1 MLTDSYIDY
10 ISKVRRY
17 SGRTC
22 RIYADALAEFGRFC
36 TRDAG
41 GGVSGSVAP
50 GEAPGDGTLSDG
62 ELLANLIPSRLREYE
77 VWLMDGRDGAGRLD
91 ARTVNLH
98 LSVLSGFCRFLLRE
112 GHLQANP
119 VRTVRR
125 PKAEKRLPVFYRD
138 ASMEHYFERT
148 AHSASEDELAVLES
162 FGPFVGNRSESAR
175 TPVQMYERRLRRLII
190 SLLHASGIRRSE
202 LIGLNL
208 DSLDAGRQ
216 TLRVRGKG
224 DKMREIPLISSVWQE
239 ILLYLHS
246 VESMVG
252 RERTSGEPLLI
263 TASGRRL
270 YPATTALPGDGRPTC
285 CATRWQR
292 NSWMRERTS
301 IPSRNCW
308 DTPRWLPHRFIPT
321 TPSRN

>member
-1 MLTDSYIDY
+1 M
-10 ISKVRRY
+10 
-17 SGRTC
+17 
-22 RIYADALAEFGRFC
+22 
-36 TRDAG
+36 
-41 GGVSGSVAP
+41 
-50 GEAPGDGTLSDG
+50 
-62 ELLANLIPSRLREYE
+62 
-77 VWLMDGRDGAGRLD
+77 
-91 ARTVNLH
+91 NLH

-246 VESMVG
+246 VDSMVG

-270 YPATTALPGDGRPTC
+270 YPAYVDRAVKQELGSDDGITGRRSPHVLRHTLATELLDAGTDLNSIKELLGHASLAATQVYTHNSIEKLKTVYNNAHPRAKKGGSHGD
-285 CATRWQR
+285 
-292 NSWMRERTS
+292 
-301 IPSRNCW
+301 
-308 DTPRWLPHRFIPT
+308 
-321 TPSRN
+321 

>member
-17 SGRTC
+17 AARTC
-22 RIYADALAEFGRFC
+22 QIYSEVLGDFCMFCSLDTGSLMEKDASSLNCAVGKVTDE
-36 TRDAG
+36 
-41 GGVSGSVAP
+41 
-50 GEAPGDGTLSDG
+50 

-77 VWLMDGRDGAGRLD
+77 VWLMDGRDGAGKDAPGGKSDARAGRLD

-112 GHLQANP
+112 GLLQANP

-175 TPVQMYERRLRRLII
+175 TPVEMYERRLRRLII

-208 DSLDAGRQ
+208 DSLDAGDPARS
-216 TLRVRGKG
+216 RK
-224 DKMREIPLISSVWQE
+224 
-239 ILLYLHS
+239 
-246 VESMVG
+246 
-252 RERTSGEPLLI
+252 
-263 TASGRRL
+263 RR
-270 YPATTALPGDGRPTC
+270 
-285 CATRWQR
+285 
-292 NSWMRERTS
+292 
-301 IPSRNCW
+301 
-308 DTPRWLPHRFIPT
+308 
-321 TPSRN
+321 

>member
-22 RIYADALAEFGRFC
+22 RIYADALAEFCRFC
-36 TRDAG
+36 MRDAG
-41 GGVSGSVAP
+41 GGAP
-50 GEAPGDGTLSDG
+50 GEAPGGGILSDG
-62 ELLANLIPSRLREYE
+62 ELLENLIPSRLREYE

-138 ASMEHYFERT
+138 ASMEHYFART

-175 TPVQMYERRLRRLII
+175 TPVEMYERRLRRLII
-190 SLLHASGIRRSE
+190 SLLHATGIRRSE

-239 ILLYLHS
+239 ILLYFS
-246 VESMVG
+246 VYIFFLFLLFLGSGAAAPVPDVAPDVISEL
-252 RERTSGEPLLI
+252 TSSFASAEVRRPLAI
-263 TASGRRL
+263 CVT
-270 YPATTALPGDGRPTC
+270 
-285 CATRWQR
+285 
-292 NSWMRERTS
+292 NTS
-301 IPSRNCW
+301 SIW
-308 DTPRWLPHRFIPT
+308 KIYFGTK
-321 TPSRN
+321 

>member
-1 MLTDSYIDY
+1 
-10 ISKVRRY
+10 
-17 SGRTC
+17 
-22 RIYADALAEFGRFC
+22 
-36 TRDAG
+36 
-41 GGVSGSVAP
+41 
-50 GEAPGDGTLSDG
+50 
-62 ELLANLIPSRLREYE
+62 
-77 VWLMDGRDGAGRLD
+77 
-91 ARTVNLH
+91 VNLH

-138 ASMEHYFERT
+138 ASMEHYFART

-246 VESMVG
+246 VE
-252 RERTSGEPLLI
+252 
-263 TASGRRL
+263 
-270 YPATTALPGDGRPTC
+270 
-285 CATRWQR
+285 
-292 NSWMRERTS
+292 
-301 IPSRNCW
+301 
-308 DTPRWLPHRFIPT
+308 
-321 TPSRN
+321 

>member
-22 RIYADALAEFGRFC
+22 RIYADALAEFCRFC

-41 GGVSGSVAP
+41 GGASG
-50 GEAPGDGTLSDG
+50 GEAPGAAPGGGILSDG
-62 ELLANLIPSRLREYE
+62 ELLENLIPSRLREYE

-148 AHSASEDELAVLES
+148 AHSASEDELAVPE
-162 FGPFVGNRSESAR
+162 
-175 TPVQMYERRLRRLII
+175 
-190 SLLHASGIRRSE
+190 
-202 LIGLNL
+202 
-208 DSLDAGRQ
+208 
-216 TLRVRGKG
+216 
-224 DKMREIPLISSVWQE
+224 PL
-239 ILLYLHS
+239 Y
-246 VESMVG
+246 
-252 RERTSGEPLLI
+252 RCTSGGSG
-263 TASGRRL
+263 ASSFRCCTP
-270 YPATTALPGDGRPTC
+270 PASA
-285 CATRWQR
+285 AA
-292 NSWMRERTS
+292 S
-301 IPSRNCW
+301 
-308 DTPRWLPHRFIPT
+308 
-321 TPSRN
+321 